1 MGLCNDFVRQ
11 FGASEAPGGRLL
23 TAQWA
28 VRVRHGGDRVAV
40 RWRPGGGQVAPRR
53 RPGGAPEAPIGRPIV
68 TQGE

>member
-23 TAQWA
+23 TAQW
-28 VRVRHGGDRVAV
+28 AV